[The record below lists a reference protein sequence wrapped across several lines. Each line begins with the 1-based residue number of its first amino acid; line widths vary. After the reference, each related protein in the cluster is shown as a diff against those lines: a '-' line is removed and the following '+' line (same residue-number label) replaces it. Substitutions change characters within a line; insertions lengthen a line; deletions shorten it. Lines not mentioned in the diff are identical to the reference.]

1 MQRPYTYKMSTSRET
16 FDKSERL
23 CSRKIIESLF
33 ENGNI
38 FHNTVFK
45 VVWDI
50 SKITLPAP
58 AQVTFSVSKKGFR
71 LAVTRNL
78 IKRRMREA
86 YRKNKNSLY
95 DHLISQNIQI
105 AFVVIL
111 KGNSVPGY
119 VTVEKAVK
127 ETINKLIVLTS
138 PKPEAGSRKSEA
150 EAGRHEY
157 ED

>member
-1 MQRPYTYKMSTSRET
+1 MNTIRET

-23 CSRKIIESLF
+23 CSRKIIDGLF

-38 FHNTVFK
+38 FYNSVFK

-50 SKITLPAP
+50 GQISLPAP
-58 AQVTFSVSKKGFR
+58 AQVAFSVSKRGFR

-86 YRKNKNSLY
+86 YRKNKKILY
-95 DHLISQNIQI
+95 DHLLSQNIQI

-111 KGNSVPGY
+111 KGNSVPDY
-119 VTVEKAVK
+119 MTIEKAVR
-127 ETINKLIVLTS
+127 ETINKLIILNGRKLEDGSPKKNLTS
-138 PKPEAGSRKSEA
+138 
-150 EAGRHEY
+150 
-157 ED
+157 D